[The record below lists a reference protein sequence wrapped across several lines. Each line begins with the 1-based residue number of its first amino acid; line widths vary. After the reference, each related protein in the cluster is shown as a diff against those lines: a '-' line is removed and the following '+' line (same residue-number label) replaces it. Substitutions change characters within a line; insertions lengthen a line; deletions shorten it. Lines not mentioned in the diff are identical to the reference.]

1 MVDEAQLL
9 HQSTLMVD
17 DLITNGSG
25 SLTALVEQR
34 QMMRGVRNVV
44 MRMENVMGLTNS
56 TMRRIIERR
65 DITDA
70 YLVLAGIIVTCI
82 FPFRLNRYELIRKD
96 E

>member
-1 MVDEAQLL
+1 MVDEAQSL

-44 MRMENVMGLTNS
+44 MRMRNVMGLTNS
-56 TMRRIIERR
+56 TMRIIERR

>member
-1 MVDEAQLL
+1 MVDEAQSL

-56 TMRRIIERR
+56 TMRIIERR

>member
-1 MVDEAQLL
+1 LVDEAQSL

-70 YLVLAGIIVTCI
+70 
-82 FPFRLNRYELIRKD
+82 
-96 E
+96 